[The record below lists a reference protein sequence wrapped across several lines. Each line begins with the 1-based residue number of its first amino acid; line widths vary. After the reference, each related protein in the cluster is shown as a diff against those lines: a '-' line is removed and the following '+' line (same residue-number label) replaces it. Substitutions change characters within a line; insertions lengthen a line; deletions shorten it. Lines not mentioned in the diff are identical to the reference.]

1 MCETTKWLTA
11 AQDARK
17 RSEGVNA
24 IFPAHLPQAA
34 ALTTMLVDALAA
46 AAESGVLAV
55 AHKEVDKA
63 LEHLRATA
71 PQMVRMPRVAL
82 VLPPPPYV
90 PTSWLPVLVNAH
102 THKHHT
108 RTHTHSVVK
117 VSCHSGT
124 QRRPY
129 N

>member
-1 MCETTKWLTA
+1 MCETIKWLTA

-34 ALTTMLVDALAA
+34 ALTTMLVSALAA
-46 AAESGVLAV
+46 AAESGVLAL

-63 LEHLRATA
+63 LEHIRATA

-82 VLPPPPYV
+82 ALPPPPCV
-90 PTSWLPVLVNAH
+90 PTSWQPVFMD
-102 THKHHT
+102 TDTDTDTCT
-108 RTHTHSVVK
+108 RTVW
-117 VSCHSGT
+117 
-124 QRRPY
+124 
-129 N
+129 